1 MTASFNDSD
10 IGLTNYVP
18 GAKDIFNPL
27 KMVK

>member
-27 KMVK
+27 KIVK